1 MLNGKLRNE
10 KLLNDMSD
18 SEAKQFLLNLVARYE
33 QGHGELLT
41 KISNVEIG
49 VIEIK
54 GDIKNMNYRIDE
66 LQRKA
71 ECNSKNIAELQ
82 RSEQAD
88 ITLRKR
94 VEGIFNNASKIYIPI
109 FIAIALA
116 AIFGTWEFI
125 KQTIKGR

>member
-1 MLNGKLRNE
+1 
-10 KLLNDMSD
+10 MSD

-33 QGHGELLT
+33 QGHGELLS

-54 GDIKNMNYRIDE
+54 GDIKNMNYRVDE

-71 ECNSKNIAELQ
+71 ECNAKNIAELQ
-82 RSEQAD
+82 RNEQAD

-94 VEGIFNNASKIYIPI
+94 VEGLFNNASKIYIPI
-109 FIAIALA
+109 FIAIMLS
-116 AIFGTWEFI
+116 AIFGAWEFI
-125 KQTIKGR
+125 KRQIKGN